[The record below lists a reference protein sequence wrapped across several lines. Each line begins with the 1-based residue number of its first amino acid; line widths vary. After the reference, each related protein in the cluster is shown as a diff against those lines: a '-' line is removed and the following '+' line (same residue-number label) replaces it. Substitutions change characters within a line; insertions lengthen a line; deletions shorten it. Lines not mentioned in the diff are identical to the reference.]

1 MLQKTVKNRLKNRLQ
16 KMGSAWLQKKQK
28 RRKTAIITG
37 LLIPNAEVGKSEVN
51 KHEYAITE
59 YMPAN
64 ECPLGGRR

>member
-37 LLIPNAEVGKSEVN
+37 LLIPNAGVAKSEVVTD
-51 KHEYAITE
+51 EADIV
-59 YMPAN
+59 
-64 ECPLGGRR
+64 

>member
-37 LLIPNAEVGKSEVN
+37 LLIPNAGVAKSEVQQY
-51 KHEYAITE
+51 E
-59 YMPAN
+59 
-64 ECPLGGRR
+64 